1 VKTSPSWRAGAIAAL
16 LVVLSFATRA
26 PALLN
31 AAGTNSDAA
40 IVGLQARHVL
50 HGEWSPLL
58 WGSTYQTSADSSW
71 AALFFA
77 ALGPTPL
84 ALMLSALVAYV
95 ALTLFAFLLLL
106 RRSSSPWRAFVATL
120 PLVFTTACV
129 HSYALY
135 PPRQLSLT
143 IAFAA
148 LLVIDR
154 ADGAKR
160 PAAWLFGGGLL
171 VMLAWLADPYA
182 VVFLPPATLLA
193 ALVVLRARPTF
204 ASRAGAGG
212 AFALASLVGAVPLVA
227 LWLSPRSRQGVVT
240 MSPSVLGH
248 NARLLWTECLP
259 WAIGT
264 KVYKPLH
271 VMDYV
276 EWHMPVAYAVVAH
289 AGVVFLVAAVVAS
302 LLFVLRRSVERPLR
316 HLFVFGAAT
325 ASLVVVS
332 FLFSLMVMDHFSM
345 RYLAAAVLV
354 LPFVVAPLVERLGA
368 SRGALVLAPYLLVAG
383 VGGWFSHGDWTR
395 RGLPVRTAAGRAEDA
410 TRLLPELE
418 RRHVG
423 AVVADYW
430 AAYRL
435 DLLWREALPV
445 APLHE
450 SQDRHRPYRDALDHA
465 RRFAYV
471 FDRGRSFEDEA
482 KTAADFDSKL
492 SRAERFDVGSF
503 AVYVYDRP

>member
-1 VKTSPSWRAGAIAAL
+1 M
-16 LVVLSFATRA
+16 LSFATRA

-40 IVGLQARHVL
+40 IVGLQARHIFH
-50 HGEWSPLL
+50 HGGWSPFL
-58 WGSTYQTSADSSW
+58 WGSSYQTSADSSW

-77 ALGPTPL
+77 VLGPTPL
-84 ALMLSALVAYV
+84 ALMLSSLVAYV
-95 ALTLFAFLLLL
+95 GLTLFAFLLLD
-106 RRSSSPWRAFVATL
+106 RRTSSPWRAFVATL

-135 PPRQLSLT
+135 PPRQLALT

-148 LLVIDR
+148 FWAIDR
-154 ADGAKR
+154 ADGSR
-160 PAAWLFGGGLL
+160 QPGAWLFGGGLL

-182 VVFLPPATLLA
+182 IVFLPPATLFA

-204 ASRAGAGG
+204 GARAGASGVY
-212 AFALASLVGAVPLVA
+212 ALGSLLGVVPLVL
-227 LWLSPRSRQGVVT
+227 LWLHPRSQQGVVT

-248 NARLLWTECLP
+248 NARLLWDECLP

-276 EWHMPVAYAVVAH
+276 EWRMPVAYAVVAR
-289 AGVVFLVAAVVAS
+289 AGVVSLVSAIALS
-302 LLFVLRRSVERPLR
+302 LLLVLRRSVERPLR
-316 HLFVFGAAT
+316 HLYALGTAT
-325 ASLVVVS
+325 VGLVLTS
-332 FLFSLMVMDHFSM
+332 FLFSLMVMDQFSM

-354 LPFVVAPLVERLGA
+354 LPFVVAPMVERLGA
-368 SRGALVLAPYLLVAG
+368 LRGALVLAPYLLIAG

-395 RGLPVRTAAGRAEDA
+395 RGRPVRTAAGRAEDEA
-410 TRLLPELE
+410 RLLSELQK
-418 RRHVG
+418 RHVEAG
-423 AVVADYW
+423 VADYW

-435 DLLWREALPV
+435 DFLWREALPV

-450 SQDRHRPYRDALDHA
+450 SQDRYRPYRDALDRAH
-465 RRFAYV
+465 RVAYV

-482 KTAADFDSKL
+482 KTAADFDAKG
-492 SRAERFDVGSF
+492 SRTERLEVGSF
-503 AVYVYDRP
+503 AVYVYERP